1 MKPNDITRYLAW
13 GAALVAC
20 ATVLPLQG
28 CDTHVLDVTDPDI
41 ILQANSASGALALKN
56 GVLFR
61 LEQTVGG
68 G

>member
-28 CDTHVLDVTDPDI
+28 CDTTVLNVTDPDI
-41 ILQANSASGALALKN
+41 ILEQNTNSASGALA
-56 GVLFR
+56 R
-61 LEQTVGG
+61 
-68 G
+68 